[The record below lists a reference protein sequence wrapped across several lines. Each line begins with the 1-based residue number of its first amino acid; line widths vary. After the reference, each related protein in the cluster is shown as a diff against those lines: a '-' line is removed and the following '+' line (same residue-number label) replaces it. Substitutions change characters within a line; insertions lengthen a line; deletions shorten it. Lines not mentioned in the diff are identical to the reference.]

1 MLFSMQKPQ
10 GAPVLTAQD
19 LSAMDGMAAVLAV
32 PAVAVAVSGGPD
44 SMALL
49 RLLADM
55 PDGPHLHVLIVDHGL
70 RPEAAAEAEAVAA
83 QVESWPRVT
92 THILTRAAPET
103 GAARVMESARDDR
116 YELMAAWCRVHEIPV
131 LLTAHHRDDQ
141 AETFLFRLAKGSGL
155 DGLAGIR
162 AVSAY
167 DEYLTL
173 VRPLLAVAK
182 AELVALCET
191 RGVSFVSDPTN
202 NNARFARSRLRAAMD
217 ILAAEGLTPKRL
229 AVTALRFARARGALE
244 YYANRAFEAALVSRN
259 EDEII
264 LNAEI
269 LHAEPEETRRRV
281 ITMALAAMENE
292 RGYSPRMEALEE
304 LTARLFDEPGF
315 SRSSLRHCVIA
326 RQRDGMISIRR
337 ASL

>member
-1 MLFSMQKPQ
+1 
-10 GAPVLTAQD
+10 
-19 LSAMDGMAAVLAV
+19 MAAVLAA

-49 RLLADM
+49 RLLADL
-55 PDGPHLHVLIVDHGL
+55 PDGPRLHALTVDHGL
-70 RPEAAAEAEAVAA
+70 RPEAAAEAAQVAA
-83 QVESWPRVT
+83 QVASWPRVT
-92 THILTRAAPET
+92 HHILSRAAPDKD
-103 GAARVMESARDDR
+103 AARVMESAREDR
-116 YELMAAWCRVHEIPV
+116 YVLMAAWCVEHGIPV

-167 DEYLTL
+167 DERLTL
-173 VRPLLAVAK
+173 VRPLLGVAK
-182 AELVALCET
+182 AELVTLCET
-191 RGVSFVSDPTN
+191 RGVPFASDPTN
-202 NNARFARSRLRAAMD
+202 ANTKFARSRLRAAME
-217 ILAAEGLTPKRL
+217 ILAAEGLSPKRL

-244 YYANRAFEAALVSRN
+244 YYAKRAFDAALVSRSGN
-259 EDEII
+259 ETI

-269 LHAEPEETRRRV
+269 LRAEPEETRRRV
-281 ITMALAAMENE
+281 IAMVLAAMEDE

-304 LTARLFDEPGF
+304 LTARLFDDPGF
-315 SRSSLRHCVIA
+315 TRSSLRHCVIA
-326 RQRDGMISIRR
+326 RRRDGTISISR